1 MTNGGRID
9 YTIGFKTDKTGLKE
23 AEASLQKLKNSFTAD
38 DLYKLDPKK
47 YGHSLENA
55 EKQLIKIKEDITQIQ
70 TAFRGAFN
78 TTTGQMNLTKLQ
90 ESLKKL
96 NLNNIYNSF
105 SQLGK
110 KGEQAF
116 YQMTKAALTTNTQ
129 FIKTKGILDKMGE
142 SLLKTAGWSISSS
155 AINRFAGNIQQAWGY
170 VQHLDTSLN
179 NIRIVT
185 GKSADEMERFAE
197 KANKSAQ
204 ALGKSTTEYTEAALI
219 YYQQGLSDEETAA
232 RTETTLKAASVTG
245 QSAKAVS
252 EQLTAV
258 WNGYRVTAEGTEE
271 AVDKL
276 AAVAATTAADLEEL
290 STGMSKV
297 ASAANSMGVDM
308 DQLNATIATIESVTR
323 QAPESVGTALKTIYA
338 RMGDLKLGDT
348 DEDGL
353 KLGDVS
359 STLKKVGIDILDV
372 NGELR
377 DMGIII
383 EEIGEKWNMWTK
395 AQQTAIA
402 ESVAG
407 KRQYNNLFALFDNW
421 DMYTEA
427 LETSR
432 NATGT
437 LQKQQDVYME
447 STAAHIQ
454 KLKTEWED
462 LYDSLL
468 NEQSINKIIDSLT
481 KVLSLF
487 TNFVDSIGGGGNAF
501 LLLGSTAVKVFQK
514 QIGKEI
520 GNFVINMQQAKDKA
534 QQLTAQMQIIEQ
546 FKQSKGMENSG
557 VQALVGAYDE
567 IKQYYEILDQQGL
580 EQANILAEQVAEA
593 AMLKEEFEEAAKAA
607 NKYIEVNNKLD
618 NPYDI
623 INEPTEKNQKAFSE
637 SLEMDTTSLVEA
649 DKQLKALKADFLTI
663 QNITEEET
671 DDLDLLVTGINNNLD
686 HTSEE
691 WKRLTENV
699 GQDTIDNFSYV
710 QTLID
715 EIDSN
720 IHGMSE
726 GFKAANPEFK
736 QMESILNEISTSNT
750 MAGYSAGIQKLIK
763 ALEEAGPKG
772 KEFLAALRQ
781 TEHDAY
787 ATSQALDGAAQA
799 LNRFLQNEAIK
810 QFSVNVTNTIGSIGQ
825 LASGI
830 SALNNLGDIFS
841 NENLSNGEKF
851 LQIITNLGTSLPMI
865 FGNLQNVIN
874 GFSQFST
881 LANKAT
887 QAVVNMTKGDA
898 ALVAAKK
905 ILKKLDEEE
914 IIALYGEK
922 VAREF
927 SNNELKEENALL
939 VINEQVKLKNISVTS
954 LLASTIKTKLL
965 KTLQSFG
972 TWLKTFPGIA
982 SSVLVAMGLILKGLK
997 AYKEFTLEEEAQQA
1011 SSNLQIA
1018 QKDLDSITEY
1028 TDKVKDLVEV
1038 YKDLKEQQAN
1048 HEISLEALK
1057 NHIYDVANEY
1067 NIQIDAIK
1075 LLTASYEELDEI
1087 IRKVHNEA
1095 LNTQSIAEK
1104 DVINRKQ
1111 DNLIKN
1117 AQSSTYKFI
1126 SFNTPMV
1133 EDAKKDGLEDFF
1145 EQDIWGY
1152 HINWDRFYKAS
1163 QEEQDKFT
1171 EFLEYWRLGLNST
1184 AKEALNYINEHND
1197 ELVDLRQSEQNYR
1210 EGLASN
1216 LFESLSADNELLS
1229 ASDVETLKQNIAS
1242 QLATQLGITV
1252 DEALQLAQDEI
1263 NKHENLLTINASI
1276 DLATELAPQWG
1287 EDVNKLAD
1295 DLSKLSLPD
1304 LQLVSQN
1311 KEIAGAYDN
1320 LDNFLEKF
1328 KDARDFLGRQENI
1341 LAVRVALTNT
1351 DGKKFKDDDIST
1363 LFNTSTFGEENN
1375 ITQEQ
1380 FSRLDYSQQLQLLLD
1395 YYIIANQKSNEHKE
1409 IAIKNLKEQQAEVEA
1424 NTKALL
1430 ELTELYDAKD
1440 LEHAT
1445 GENSYLNTQIE
1456 RIESA
1461 TEEFNLAEEDLQ
1473 NLLVEYSEGKIDNS
1487 NEYIKII
1494 QETTGLTDD
1503 QIANLGRLLKIQEA
1517 YNRATADFNK
1527 DGKGYSEL
1535 LNDLNHNSEDLN
1547 NQTKVIENTT
1557 ADWYGTLELAQK
1569 RMEDINKQIDNMQ
1582 SAYKSLTSVME
1593 EYNETGVLSM
1603 DNLQALLEMDTAYL
1617 SALEIEN
1624 GQMTLNEDA
1633 LKQVALAR
1641 LDDAEATAYEE
1652 AMAELNELAQ
1662 NGSAA
1667 ATENVGAVTVA
1678 TTANVRECVAALQE
1692 GAVAWNNWWAAME
1705 RGAGIKNE
1713 QSQAIGDALKN
1724 KLTAIGQVRSQIQS
1738 GNISFGT
1745 TMKGPDKS
1753 KKSGSGSSKDPEQK
1767 KHEEHEIDI
1776 YRTINKELEQ
1786 IESTLGR
1793 IQKINDHEWGIDA
1806 QKTLEEENKLLDQ
1819 QLEKLEEKR
1828 GLQERDLS
1836 TRRKQLEDIG
1846 VSFTA
1851 DGSAMTNAEEKLDQ
1865 LYNQY
1870 NSMIDHYNG
1879 LSVEGQEAYKA
1890 ELEAEKDKID
1900 KIEKKMDEYESGF
1913 SEYQSTLDKILDT
1926 HYEAIA
1932 NEINQFNNMID
1943 VHLELNDAQK
1953 EWDKF
1958 WSEVVEDVRDT
1969 DFAGQIAA
1977 SMKQLETL
1985 VGTPFKNADS
1995 DVAVLTNHLKDTVA
2009 EVQAQIASANRGG
2022 EDSLFGD
2029 DTLASKENLTK
2040 YRDALMD
2047 ALRNAKEEID
2057 NISETY
2063 LKMLDDA
2070 QDKIDKQVDGWNSI
2084 GDQIEHDVELIK
2096 LISGDKAYDA
2106 LAGFYEQQ
2114 YQNNLKLINTQ
2125 KQSQDFWKS
2134 QIDIYKQLLA
2144 TTDESSVEWQT
2155 YDKALRKS
2163 VENYRKAT
2171 QDLDK
2176 TVQESI
2182 KDLQTWREN
2191 NVNAITDTLDKAMSK
2206 GLGLDLVEQ
2215 EWKLINDYADQYY
2228 DNVERA
2234 LNMQEYTNILDD
2246 AANAVGLTAENQEKL
2261 NNFRREE
2268 LAQLNEKEKLTQ
2280 YDIDESK
2287 ARLEILKAEI
2297 ALQDAQRNKS
2307 NMRLRR
2313 DNQGNYV
2320 YQYTG
2325 NDQDIEN
2332 AENGMLTAKREWY
2345 ELVKKRNKET
2355 NDYIIQLSKE
2365 RIDLQNQLAQA
2376 QMDGD
2381 VERINLLLDLIKR
2394 NEEQQVDAFAWAED
2408 TKQDLIKGTATYF
2421 ADVENHDVLPMFEAT
2436 VNHLVD
2442 RWAGDDDSFIKASIT
2457 AVQKLQTT
2465 QDEYAARTKVVL
2477 TEAGINYQELREEQ
2491 IDPTIDS
2498 LNEMVASNEELA
2510 DELDNVNDLLREQ
2523 ESNLRDV
2530 EYAYYSLRNAAVSAI
2545 SAAQSALNTLA
2556 NTAINTVQR
2565 VQAAIQAANNAGS
2578 IISNMTNNYARNA
2591 GSGGSSGAGAKYT
2604 SPTST
2609 TTSRYKTSASY
2620 QGVGKGSNTI
2630 ASVNQNANTVL
2641 NEVINRAT
2649 QMGLSAEEIERLKKL
2664 TETELRRILAN
2675 FNTGSFSSGSASFAT
2690 GGYTGSW
2697 GNSGKLAMLHEKEL
2711 VLNKD
2716 DTSNILKAV
2725 NAIRQVVQAAN
2736 TSKISNNLLNSSNIS
2751 ADILSRISAGFL
2763 QGTGNVTTSNSN
2775 NTSNMIINADFSG
2788 VRNADEI
2795 YQALLELQNY
2805 GLQQNYSVEPN
2816 INIDY

>member
-1 MTNGGRID
+1 MASNNKRRID
-9 YTIGFKTDKTGLKE
+9 YTVGFTVDKTGLTD
-23 AEASLQKLKNSFTAD
+23 LQRQ
-38 DLYKLDPKK
+38 LDIISKM
-47 YGHSLENA
+47 SA
-55 EKQLIKIKEDITQIQ
+55 TTIQ
-70 TAFRGAFN
+70 KMN
-78 TTTGQMNLTKLQ
+78 PNLTMNQALSAMTSVQNAVAQIKPALDKAFDTKTGVINLNTLSS
-90 ESLKKL
+90 SLKKL
-96 NLNNIYNSF
+96 NLSEIQQRFNAIGPIG
-105 SQLGK
+105 Q
-110 KGEQAF
+110 QAF
-116 YQMTKAALTTNTQ
+116 LNISKAALTSNIQLKQTSSLLQ
-129 FIKTKGILDKMGE
+129 KMGE
-142 SLLKTAGWSISSS
+142 TLMNTFRWSIASSTLNKFTGS
-155 AINRFAGNIQQAWGY
+155 VQQAWGY

-179 NIRIVT
+179 DIRIVT
-185 GKSADEMERFAE
+185 GKSADEMEKFAE
-197 KANKSAQ
+197 KANKAAQ
-204 ALGKSTTEYTEAALI
+204 ALGKSTTDYTEASLI
-219 YYQQGLSDEETAA
+219 YYQQGLSDEEVAA

-245 QSAKAVS
+245 QSTKAVS
-252 EQLTAV
+252 EELTAV

-276 AAVAATTAADLEEL
+276 AAVAATTAADLQEL

-297 ASAANSMGVDM
+297 AAAANTMGVDM
-308 DQLNATIATIESVTR
+308 DQLNATLATIESVTR

-338 RMGDLKLGDT
+338 RMGDLKIGGE

-353 KLGDVS
+353 KLGDVA
-359 STLKKVGIDILDV
+359 STLQNVGIEILDI
-372 NGELR
+372 NGDLK
-377 DMGIII
+377 DMGIIV
-383 EEIGEKWNMWTK
+383 EEIAEKWNTWTK
-395 AQQTAIA
+395 AQQTAVA

-407 KRQYNNLFALFDNW
+407 KRQYNNLFALFENW
-421 DMYTEA
+421 DMYLEA

-437 LQKQQDVYME
+437 LQRQQDIYME
-447 STAAHIQ
+447 STAAHIKQ
-454 KLKTEWED
+454 LKTEWED
-462 LYDSLL
+462 LFDSLIDNTDINNILDGLTNIL
-468 NEQSINKIIDSLT
+468 NLI
-481 KVLSLF
+481 
-487 TNFVDSIGGGGNAF
+487 TNIVDAIGGGKTI
-501 LLLGSTAVKVFQK
+501 LLGLVTLLTGPMSKTLANSFAPLIQNRQAQK
-514 QIGKEI
+514 QNEI
-520 GNFVINMQQAKDKA
+520 I
-534 QQLTAQMQIIEQ
+534 
-546 FKQSKGMENSG
+546 
-557 VQALVGAYDE
+557 
-567 IKQYYEILDQQGL
+567 L
-580 EQANILAEQVAEA
+580 EQ
-593 AMLKEEFEEAAKAA
+593 LK
-607 NKYIEVNNKLD
+607 
-618 NPYDI
+618 
-623 INEPTEKNQKAFSE
+623 
-637 SLEMDTTSLVEA
+637 
-649 DKQLKALKADFLTI
+649 
-663 QNITEEET
+663 QNITLQEQQKIISGQAAEKMTEVQTKMSQYWSVMSEEEM
-671 DDLDLLVTGINNNLD
+671 NA
-686 HTSEE
+686 S
-691 WKRLTENV
+691 
-699 GQDTIDNFSYV
+699 QQTIREIGDWQTKLELIEKGKQELESYV
-710 QTLID
+710 QTLKLTKDQKQAFTSPNLYSPGSRQNTIALELFDQRSVTKINDITEAFEDLQNSSEKLNTSLFAKRQTGKELKTANFDAVYQDIKTVRSGIADLKDLASKGIIPDEPVKKAETAFKNLYQQVKQVQSSAKKNKLTYID
-715 EIDSN
+715 ESALKNLQLSEEELKELSLALQQYYNIIKNGNVDEAEAKNRLEELNSALNEQELIIRKNIQFFSEFISSITSLAFGISSITNLFDTLYNENLKSSEKIGQIISGLLIGVPMLVKGISSLSGEVIALAGSFLKLKLTLLPVSLIITGITVGIAALSFVYKGYEKELEATAEASKNLANKQQEIINKAKEEKDAINDLSNSYNKLYADIKNQTEISQSQKNEIYELVKAYGDNDLIVQSLAEDYDKLKDSIN
-720 IHGMSE
+720 GVKSVQNQKIKDDLQKGIEYNEQALKDAIIANAKFTQRDSE
-726 GFKAANPEFK
+726 GFDLIGSA
-736 QMESILNEISTSNT
+736 SIQDRIAFASDL
-750 MAGYSAGIQKLIK
+750 QKLIGEEGK
-763 ALEEAGPKG
+763 GPVISTHGHISYENLTKLLESDSEDLHNFLDKYQNLDATKTIRELLKNNNEILQNIKQDQDTFNNAELESIGFNNEDLIKSISNLQDFEDTISTLAEQAYKKGAVESEEAGKDWAKSFLYGYSDTLESLGNKEAVKQSLLEAFIPDKDDAEEFIKDKFIENNLVNPMVETLLEKYQKG
-772 KEFLAALRQ
+772 GNVDLLNRPIIQNSDGTYSTVSTQTVSNENETIAINFTPYLVDENGNHIGTLSPDDLQKYGEEVIAGVHDDYYNLQIGAEFTGEDALQKASDAAEAIHVLQEQYYNQTKQDISSLSNELNTELTKYNDAQLGFIASHIALFKAMYTQGMSVSEILDNLSTELEIATNKDHVINIDVLINGKPGQKDYEEAKDSLFSDESFNFLFTEEDFEKLSEGDRLAALVLQRNAELQ
-781 TEHDAY
+781 DIADKTTKQEQEILKERAE
-787 ATSQALDGAAQA
+787 ALDGAIKAEMTRNEELKEQLEQQKKLVAQ
-799 LNRFLQNEAIK
+799 Q
-810 QFSVNVTNTIGSIGQ
+810 T
-825 LASGI
+825 GI
-830 SALNNLGDIFS
+830 SGRVSELATLSKLQKEYKESTEALEGYKEEQEDV
-841 NENLSNGEKF
+841 
-851 LQIITNLGTSLPMI
+851 T
-865 FGNLQNVIN
+865 
-874 GFSQFST
+874 
-881 LANKAT
+881 
-887 QAVVNMTKGDA
+887 
-898 ALVAAKK
+898 
-905 ILKKLDEEE
+905 EE
-914 IIALYGEK
+914 IIDWKKQL
-922 VAREF
+922 
-927 SNNELKEENALL
+927 NNVYTAINALNKDIDSL
-939 VINEQVKLKNISVTS
+939 QSSYQSLQSIVEDYNDDGFITLDNLQSLIAMDSAYAASLEIQNGQMSINEEYSR
-954 LLASTIKTKLL
+954 
-965 KTLQSFG
+965 
-972 TWLKTFPGIA
+972 
-982 SSVLVAMGLILKGLK
+982 AM
-997 AYKEFTLEEEAQQA
+997 
-1011 SSNLQIA
+1011 
-1018 QKDLDSITEY
+1018 
-1028 TDKVKDLVEV
+1028 
-1038 YKDLKEQQAN
+1038 
-1048 HEISLEALK
+1048 
-1057 NHIYDVANEY
+1057 
-1067 NIQIDAIK
+1067 IDAK
-1075 LLTASYEELDEI
+1075 
-1087 IRKVHNEA
+1087 
-1095 LNTQSIAEK
+1095 
-1104 DVINRKQ
+1104 
-1111 DNLIKN
+1111 
-1117 AQSSTYKFI
+1117 
-1126 SFNTPMV
+1126 
-1133 EDAKKDGLEDFF
+1133 
-1145 EQDIWGY
+1145 
-1152 HINWDRFYKAS
+1152 
-1163 QEEQDKFT
+1163 
-1171 EFLEYWRLGLNST
+1171 
-1184 AKEALNYINEHND
+1184 
-1197 ELVDLRQSEQNYR
+1197 
-1210 EGLASN
+1210 
-1216 LFESLSADNELLS
+1216 
-1229 ASDVETLKQNIAS
+1229 
-1242 QLATQLGITV
+1242 
-1252 DEALQLAQDEI
+1252 LQLAR
-1263 NKHENLLTINASI
+1263 
-1276 DLATELAPQWG
+1276 TEVTA
-1287 EDVNKLAD
+1287 
-1295 DLSKLSLPD
+1295 
-1304 LQLVSQN
+1304 
-1311 KEIAGAYDN
+1311 AY
-1320 LDNFLEKF
+1320 
-1328 KDARDFLGRQENI
+1328 
-1341 LAVRVALTNT
+1341 
-1351 DGKKFKDDDIST
+1351 
-1363 LFNTSTFGEENN
+1363 
-1375 ITQEQ
+1375 
-1380 FSRLDYSQQLQLLLD
+1380 
-1395 YYIIANQKSNEHKE
+1395 
-1409 IAIKNLKEQQAEVEA
+1409 
-1424 NTKALL
+1424 
-1430 ELTELYDAKD
+1430 
-1440 LEHAT
+1440 
-1445 GENSYLNTQIE
+1445 
-1456 RIESA
+1456 
-1461 TEEFNLAEEDLQ
+1461 
-1473 NLLVEYSEGKIDNS
+1473 
-1487 NEYIKII
+1487 
-1494 QETTGLTDD
+1494 
-1503 QIANLGRLLKIQEA
+1503 
-1517 YNRATADFNK
+1517 
-1527 DGKGYSEL
+1527 
-1535 LNDLNHNSEDLN
+1535 
-1547 NQTKVIENTT
+1547 
-1557 ADWYGTLELAQK
+1557 
-1569 RMEDINKQIDNMQ
+1569 
-1582 SAYKSLTSVME
+1582 
-1593 EYNETGVLSM
+1593 
-1603 DNLQALLEMDTAYL
+1603 
-1617 SALEIEN
+1617 
-1624 GQMTLNEDA
+1624 
-1633 LKQVALAR
+1633 
-1641 LDDAEATAYEE
+1641 
-1652 AMAELNELAQ
+1652 MAELEAIA
-1662 NGSAA
+1662 NGEVADSTSGLIAGEYASQSAIQGTIAAAKEGYEALMNYAKAKDAAKVNFA
-1667 ATENVGAVTVA
+1667 ATEQA
-1678 TTANVRECVAALQE
+1678 TKAYLNKMQMIDNLA
-1692 GAVAWNNWWAAME
+1692 
-1705 RGAGIKNE
+1705 
-1713 QSQAIGDALKN
+1713 SQPVSSILGKA
-1724 KLTAIGQVRSQIQS
+1724 
-1738 GNISFGT
+1738 
-1745 TMKGPDKS
+1745 DKS

-1865 LYNQY
+1865 LYSQY
-1870 NSMIDHYNG
+1870 NSMIDYYNG
-1879 LSVEGQEAYKA
+1879 LSVEGQEAYKT

-1995 DVAVLTNHLKDTVA
+1995 DVAILTNHLKDTVA

-2047 ALRNAKEEID
+2047 TLRNAKEEID

-2106 LAGFYEQQ
+2106 LAGFYEKQ

-2155 YDKALRKS
+2155 YDEALKKS

-2477 TEAGINYQELREEQ
+2477 TEAGINYQELREDQ

-2556 NTAINTVQR
+2556 NTAVNTIQR

-2578 IISNMTNNYARNA
+2578 IANNMTNNYTR
-2591 GSGGSSGAGAKYT
+2591 
-2604 SPTST
+2604 
-2609 TTSRYKTSASY
+2609 
-2620 QGVGKGSNTI
+2620 
-2630 ASVNQNANTVL
+2630 
-2641 NEVINRAT
+2641 
-2649 QMGLSAEEIERLKKL
+2649 
-2664 TETELRRILAN
+2664 
-2675 FNTGSFSSGSASFAT
+2675 SSGSSPNNQKSTYNPNKYNTIKNSTNNRYTLQPDVGGTVAVYYNGKKKEQVTVKALQSKYNPYDFGVSNWDNIFDFDELTRTLQWYGSTFAT

-2697 GNSGKLAMLHEKEL
+2697 GNNGKLAMLHEKEL

-2725 NAIRQVVQAAN
+2725 NAIREVVQAAN

-2751 ADILSRISAGFL
+2751 AGILSRISAGFL
-2763 QGTGNVTTSNSN
+2763 QGAGNVTTSNAN
-2775 NTSNMIINADFSG
+2775 NTSSMVINADFSG

-2816 INIDY
+2816 INIGY

>member
-1 MTNGGRID
+1 MASNNKRRID
-9 YTIGFKTDKTGLKE
+9 YTVGFTVDKTGLTD
-23 AEASLQKLKNSFTAD
+23 LQRQLDTISKMSNESIRKINPGLSANEVAKIAQSMRVAVDKIKPALDKAFDTKTGVMNLNTLKNA
-38 DLYKLDPKK
+38 LNKLDLDDIGKR
-47 YGHSLENA
+47 LNA
-55 EKQLIKIKEDITQIQ
+55 M
-70 TAFRGAFN
+70 GPM
-78 TTTGQMNLTKLQ
+78 GQ
-90 ESLKKL
+90 
-96 NLNNIYNSF
+96 
-105 SQLGK
+105 
-110 KGEQAF
+110 QAF
-116 YQMTKAALTTNTQ
+116 ANITKAALTSNVQLKQTSSLLQ
-129 FIKTKGILDKMGE
+129 KMGE
-142 SLLKTAGWSISSS
+142 TLMNTFRWSIASSVLNKFTGS
-155 AINRFAGNIQQAWGY
+155 VQQAWGY

-179 NIRIVT
+179 DIRIVT

-197 KANKSAQ
+197 KANKAAQ
-204 ALGKSTTEYTEAALI
+204 ALGKSTTDYTEASLI
-219 YYQQGLSDEETAA
+219 YYQQGLSDEEVAA

-245 QSAKAVS
+245 QSTKAVS
-252 EQLTAV
+252 EELTAV

-276 AAVAATTAADLEEL
+276 AAVAATTAADLQEL

-297 ASAANSMGVDM
+297 AAAANTMGVDM
-308 DQLNATIATIESVTR
+308 DQLNATLATIESVTR

-338 RMGDLKLGDT
+338 RMGDLKIGGE

-353 KLGDVS
+353 KLGDVA
-359 STLKKVGIDILDV
+359 STLQNVGIEILDV
-372 NGELR
+372 NGDLK
-377 DMGIII
+377 DMGTIV
-383 EEIGEKWNMWTK
+383 EEIAEKWNTWTK
-395 AQQTAIA
+395 AQQTAVA

-407 KRQYNNLFALFDNW
+407 KRQYNNLFALFENW
-421 DMYTEA
+421 DMYLDA

-437 LQKQQDVYME
+437 LQQQQDIYME
-447 STAAHIQ
+447 STAAHVKQ
-454 KLKTEWED
+454 LKTEWED
-462 LYDSLL
+462 LYDSILDTSDINSILTGLTNIL
-468 NEQSINKIIDSLT
+468 NLITKIIDG
-481 KVLSLF
+481 
-487 TNFVDSIGGGGNAF
+487 IGGGKT
-501 LLLGSTAVKVFQK
+501 LLLGIVSLLTGPMSKVVSDTFSPLLLNRQAQK
-514 QIGKEI
+514 QNEIILEQLTRNIDLQRRQKVITTEAAAEMTKLQHEMSKYWDIMSEEEINASQATIREI
-520 GNFVINMQQAKDKA
+520 GDWKTKQQ
-534 QQLTAQMQIIEQ
+534 TIEET
-546 FKQSKGMENSG
+546 KK
-557 VQALVGAYDE
+557 
-567 IKQYYEILDQQGL
+567 
-580 EQANILAEQVAEA
+580 
-593 AMLKEEFEEAAKAA
+593 
-607 NKYIEVNNKLD
+607 KLD
-618 NPYDI
+618 EYITQSNLSKTD
-623 INEPTEKNQKAFSE
+623 KNS
-637 SLEMDTTSLVEA
+637 
-649 DKQLKALKADFLTI
+649 FLTTNADGKSSYMIAGSAQNREALQVI
-663 QNITEEET
+663 QKQQQSLRFLN
-671 DDLDLLVTGINNNLD
+671 DDLDNIEQKYRKWNETLKGNLSLLRTQGQLTPSIQKTLKDIEGKYRTINYDLKEIDKLKNKGIISKESANES
-686 HTSEE
+686 T
-691 WKRLTENV
+691 KRLTEV
-699 GQDTIDNFSYV
+699 
-710 QTLID
+710 
-715 EIDSN
+715 
-720 IHGMSE
+720 
-726 GFKAANPEFK
+726 K
-736 QMESILNEISTSNT
+736 
-750 MAGYSAGIQKLIK
+750 
-763 ALEEAGPKG
+763 
-772 KEFLAALRQ
+772 
-781 TEHDAY
+781 
-787 ATSQALDGAAQA
+787 
-799 LNRFLQNEAIK
+799 NRL
-810 QFSVNVTNTIGSIGQ
+810 
-825 LASGI
+825 
-830 SALNNLGDIFS
+830 
-841 NENLSNGEKF
+841 
-851 LQIITNLGTSLPMI
+851 
-865 FGNLQNVIN
+865 
-874 GFSQFST
+874 
-881 LANKAT
+881 
-887 QAVVNMTKGDA
+887 
-898 ALVAAKK
+898 
-905 ILKKLDEEE
+905 EE
-914 IIALYGEK
+914 IINQIKGVSETTP
-922 VAREF
+922 
-927 SNNELKEENALL
+927 LKGNLKIVDDSTVNALHRAK
-939 VINEQVKLKNISVTS
+939 Q
-954 LLASTIKTKLL
+954 
-965 KTLQSFG
+965 
-972 TWLKTFPGIA
+972 
-982 SSVLVAMGLILKGLK
+982 
-997 AYKEFTLEEEAQQA
+997 
-1011 SSNLQIA
+1011 
-1018 QKDLDSITEY
+1018 
-1028 TDKVKDLVEV
+1028 
-1038 YKDLKEQQAN
+1038 
-1048 HEISLEALK
+1048 EI
-1057 NHIYDVANEY
+1057 DY
-1067 NIQIDAIK
+1067 NIQSLDEFDNVIRNGNIGIEEAVINTER
-1075 LLTASYEELDEI
+1075 LTNSLKMEELQTRENVQTVSEFI
-1087 IRKVHNEA
+1087 SSITSLAFGVSSITRSIEA
-1095 LNTQSIAEK
+1095 LNDTSLDSSEQFTQFLTGMLFGIPMLIKGIKSLITTTVELSEAFFGLKLSVSTITPWFTAIIIGLTALSAVLKNNEKELERIAENSKEYAKSQQEIIDKTKEEK
-1104 DVINRKQ
+1104 D
-1111 DNLIKN
+1111 
-1117 AQSSTYKFI
+1117 A
-1126 SFNTPMV
+1126 
-1133 EDAKKDGLEDFF
+1133 
-1145 EQDIWGY
+1145 
-1152 HINWDRFYKAS
+1152 
-1163 QEEQDKFT
+1163 
-1171 EFLEYWRLGLNST
+1171 
-1184 AKEALNYINEHND
+1184 INELNN
-1197 ELVDLRQSEQNYR
+1197 SY
-1210 EGLASN
+1210 
-1216 LFESLSADNELLS
+1216 
-1229 ASDVETLKQNIAS
+1229 
-1242 QLATQLGITV
+1242 
-1252 DEALQLAQDEI
+1252 
-1263 NKHENLLTINASI
+1263 ENLLK
-1276 DLATELAPQWG
+1276 QR
-1287 EDVNKLAD
+1287 EDD
-1295 DLSKLSLPD
+1295 
-1304 LQLVSQN
+1304 
-1311 KEIAGAYDN
+1311 
-1320 LDNFLEKF
+1320 
-1328 KDARDFLGRQENI
+1328 
-1341 LAVRVALTNT
+1341 T
-1351 DGKKFKDDDIST
+1351 
-1363 LFNTSTFGEENN
+1363 TF
-1375 ITQEQ
+1375 T
-1380 FSRLDYSQQLQLLLD
+1380 
-1395 YYIIANQKSNEHKE
+1395 
-1409 IAIKNLKEQQAEVEA
+1409 KEQQAEVYNLVKAYGDQELIIQALAGDYDNLQKAIKGAQKAANDKLVSDLEEGNTRYEA
-1424 NTKALL
+1424 ALKDSLISQASITERDAGGFDLSGLGGLQRHEDFRQDLAALIGEPDDVIDESGHISWEDLEKVLTADTKDLQEFLKKYEDLKASTQIRELLSQNNELINSLKDNTNSLKESKLNQLGYENLEDLDAIKDFADYEKTLQRLATEAVSIGEDSEDKFSVSYDEGIKWARDFLSGYSDELAGYDKKADLAQALIDAITPEGSEASQEIVDAIYQKIGQVDEGSLSYIASHVAIFKALINSGKEVEDVFNSFNASIEAASRKDHIITIDTVIDKNFAKKEVN
-1430 ELTELYDAKD
+1430 ELFADETFDIGISQPEF
-1440 LEHAT
+1440 
-1445 GENSYLNTQIE
+1445 ENLSEGDKYFALLQKKQEEIAQIE
-1456 RIESA
+1456 RLTEAEKQEILAHEEYLNKEIEREQGLLTTLYEQR
-1461 TEEFNLAEEDLQ
+1461 TELETEVGEQNQKLQEDFYKTFGEDTQIDFDDFANRYDEVITKLQ
-1473 NLLVEYSEGKIDNS
+1473 EIYQAAVDEGKDGVQAVVDSWSEVVGEDSEITQFFEQMTYGYNSDALESMIKSWKTGSSQLDDLNDEIERSEQNIADLENEYRSFIPTSVDYVKQVAELKAGISALNKDIDN
-1487 NEYIKII
+1487 I
-1494 QETTGLTDD
+1494 QSS
-1503 QIANLGRLLKIQEA
+1503 
-1517 YNRATADFNK
+1517 Y
-1527 DGKGYSEL
+1527 
-1535 LNDLNHNSEDLN
+1535 
-1547 NQTKVIENTT
+1547 
-1557 ADWYGTLELAQK
+1557 
-1569 RMEDINKQIDNMQ
+1569 Q
-1582 SAYKSLTSVME
+1582 SLQSIME
-1593 EYNETGVLSM
+1593 EYNETGTLSL
-1603 DNLQALLEMDTAYL
+1603 DNLQTLLAMDDSYVA
-1617 SALEIEN
+1617 SLELQN
-1624 GQMTLNEDA
+1624 GQMTMNEEITRAMIDAKLQQARVEATELYMNELNA
-1633 LKQVALAR
+1633 IAMGQNVTASQMFY
-1641 LDDAEATAYEE
+1641 DAEHQYTISAINDVITACDLGVE
-1652 AMAELNELAQ
+1652 ALNELAVAKAATLKD
-1662 NGSAA
+1662 SAA
-1667 ATENVGAVTVA
+1667 TQEVTQA
-1678 TTANVRECVAALQE
+1678 YYNRMQLINSVAAQPT
-1692 GAVAWNNWWAAME
+1692 
-1705 RGAGIKNE
+1705 
-1713 QSQAIGDALKN
+1713 SQLLGKA
-1724 KLTAIGQVRSQIQS
+1724 
-1738 GNISFGT
+1738 
-1745 TMKGPDKS
+1745 DKS
-1753 KKSGSGSSKDPEQK
+1753 KKSGSGSSKEPEQK

-1870 NSMIDHYNG
+1870 NSMIDHYNS

-2155 YDKALRKS
+2155 YDEALRKS

-2325 NDQDIEN
+2325 NDQDIEK

-2394 NEEQQVDAFAWAED
+2394 NEEQQVEAFAWAED
-2408 TKQDLIKGTATYF
+2408 AKQDLIKGTAIYF

-2530 EYAYYSLRNAAVSAI
+2530 EYAYYSLRSAAVSAI

-2565 VQAAIQAANNAGS
+2565 VQAAIQAANNTGS
-2578 IISNMTNNYARNA
+2578 IASNMANNYVR
-2591 GSGGSSGAGAKYT
+2591 
-2604 SPTST
+2604 
-2609 TTSRYKTSASY
+2609 
-2620 QGVGKGSNTI
+2620 
-2630 ASVNQNANTVL
+2630 
-2641 NEVINRAT
+2641 
-2649 QMGLSAEEIERLKKL
+2649 
-2664 TETELRRILAN
+2664 
-2675 FNTGSFSSGSASFAT
+2675 SSGSGVNNQNSVYNPNKNKTIKNSTSNLYTLQPDVGGTVAVYYNGKKKEQVTVKALQSKYNPYEFGVSNWDNIFDFDELTRTLQWYGSTFAT

-2725 NAIRQVVQAAN
+2725 NAIREVVQAAN

-2751 ADILSRISAGFL
+2751 AGILSRISAGFL
-2763 QGTGNVTTSNSN
+2763 QGAGNITTSNANSS
-2775 NTSNMIINADFSG
+2775 SNMVINADFSG

-2816 INIDY
+2816 INIGY